1 MREDRKY
8 HIRDYLNIVVFYCVF
23 ISFFVASIM
32 GIVGVANGSIEPK
45 KLVFRLL
52 LTFIVCLPYLLKKIF
67 RFKISTLATSLIY
80 FYIFLAGFLGVVLE
94 FYSKLEWWD
103 IIIHFLMGL
112 LLAVFSIYI
121 LNATVYKKD
130 TSKHNMVF
138 TCLFMIMF
146 ALSVGAIW
154 EMGEY
159 LIDGIFDSGFQRY
172 VTYGGLYYVGRLALT
187 DTMVDLIMDFAGAIA
202 GTSTVM
208 LIWTYYSQF
217 LKTFKIKKLKKSEQ
231 EIECIEE

>member
-1 MREDRKY
+1 MK
-8 HIRDYLNIVVFYCVF
+8 
-23 ISFFVASIM
+23 SK
-32 GIVGVANGSIEPK
+32 G
-45 KLVFRLL
+45 LL

-130 TSKHNMVF
+130 TSKHNIAF

-146 ALSVGAIW
+146 ALSVGALW

-159 LIDGIFDSGFQRY
+159 LIDGIFDRGFQRY
-172 VTYGGLYYVGRLALT
+172 VTYGGLYYVGRWALT